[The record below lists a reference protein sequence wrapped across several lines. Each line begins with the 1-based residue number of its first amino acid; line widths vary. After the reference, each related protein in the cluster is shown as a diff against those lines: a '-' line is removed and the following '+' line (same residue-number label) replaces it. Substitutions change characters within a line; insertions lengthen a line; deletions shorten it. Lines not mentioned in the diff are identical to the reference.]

1 MSCICIFSALYLPSV
16 GGVQTYTANI
26 ATELAR
32 AGERVIVVTNAT
44 ETPSGRSVD
53 DEVEIVRLPCRALL
67 NGRYPVPRR
76 NEEYRKLMDWLE
88 TQAIDHVVV
97 NTRFYPHSIEGLAF
111 ARRKGITPIVIEHG
125 SAHLTMG
132 NAAVDKAVEL
142 VEHAMTKRG
151 LAYGAHYYAVS
162 KRASSWLEHFGITS
176 SGEIHN
182 AINADEYRDQVSAR
196 SFREELNLPEGSL
209 LAVFIGRLVPEKGV
223 LQLAEASK
231 LLDAGSIAIAVA
243 GDGPLRD
250 KLAEYESTT
259 FKLVGPLSKP
269 DAAAF
274 LVEAD
279 VMCLPSRSEGFA
291 TTLLEA
297 AACSTPSIVTH
308 VGGTDELIPD
318 ASCGTIIDDAQPET
332 IARALRAALKERR
345 KLAEQGSNAATLARI
360 SFSWKRTAEHLLA
373 ACQEANRER

>member
-26 ATELAR
+26 AAELAR

-44 ETPSGRSVD
+44 ETPSGRSTED
-53 DEVEIVRLPCRALL
+53 GVEIVRLPCRALL

-88 TQAIDHVVV
+88 IQAIDHVVV

-111 ARRKGITPIVIEHG
+111 ARRKGITSIVIEHG

-132 NAAVDKAVEL
+132 NAAIDKAVEF

-151 LAYGAHYYAVS
+151 LAYGARYYAVS
-162 KRASSWLEHFGITS
+162 KRASAWLEHFGITS

-182 AINADEYRDQVSAR
+182 AINADEYRGQASTR
-196 SFREELNLPEGSL
+196 SFRKELGLPEDSFL
-209 LAVFIGRLVPEKGV
+209 VAFIGRLVPEKGV

-231 LLDAGSIAIAVA
+231 LLNGSNIVIAVA
-243 GDGPLRD
+243 GDGPLRE
-250 KLAEYESTT
+250 KLAEYESAT

-274 LVEAD
+274 LTEAN

-297 AACSTPSIVTH
+297 AACGTPSIVTP

-318 ASCGTIIDDAQPET
+318 PSYGTILDDMQPKT
-332 IARALRAALKERR
+332 IARALRSALEEREM
-345 KLAEQGSNAATLARI
+345 LAEQGNNVAALSRT
-360 SFSWKRTAEHLLA
+360 SFSWKRTAEKLLA
-373 ACQEANRER
+373 ACQEANRAR

>member
-44 ETPSGRSVD
+44 ETPSGRSAED
-53 DEVEIVRLPCRALL
+53 GVEIVRLPCRALL
-67 NGRYPVPRR
+67 NGRYPIPQRS
-76 NEEYRKLMDWLE
+76 EEYRKLMSWLE
-88 TQAIDHVVV
+88 NQAIDHVVV

-111 ARRKGITPIVIEHG
+111 AQRKGITPIVIEHG

-132 NAAVDKAVEL
+132 NAAIDKAVEF

-151 LAYGAHYYAVS
+151 LAYGARYYAVS
-162 KRASSWLEHFGITS
+162 KRASAWLEHFGITS

-182 AINADEYRDQVSAR
+182 AINADEYRGQASTR
-196 SFREELNLPEGSL
+196 SFRKELGLPEDSL
-209 LAVFIGRLVPEKGV
+209 LVAFIGRLVPEKGV

-231 LLDAGSIAIAVA
+231 LLNGSNIVIAVA
-243 GDGPLRD
+243 GDGPLRK
-250 KLAEYESTT
+250 KLAEYEGAT

-269 DAAAF
+269 DASAF
-274 LVEAD
+274 LTEAD
-279 VMCLPSRSEGFA
+279 AMCLPSRSEGFA

-297 AACSTPSIVTH
+297 AACGTPSIVTP
-308 VGGTDELIPD
+308 VGGTDELVPD
-318 ASCGTIIDDAQPET
+318 PSYGIILDDMRPET
-332 IARALRAALKERR
+332 IARILRSALEKRE
-345 KLAEQGSNAATLARI
+345 KLAEQGNNAATLARA
-360 SFSWKRTAEHLLA
+360 SFSWKRTAEKLLT
-373 ACQEANRER
+373 ACREANQVR